1 MKAHLLT
8 WASKNGNILV
18 GSRRHSQVVRQS
30 SAKAL
35 FPGSNLGA
43 ASNFLHITEGGS
55 QFMAKAKRGKNIK
68 TLGWR
73 GTCPSC
79 QKTGVKLLWEKEKLH
94 VCKACGK

>member
-1 MKAHLLT
+1 M
-8 WASKNGNILV
+8 
-18 GSRRHSQVVRQS
+18 VRQS

-43 ASNFLHITEGGS
+43 ASIFMQIVEGGS

-79 QKTGVKLLWEKEKLH
+79 KKTGVKLLWEKDKVN

>member
-1 MKAHLLT
+1 MK
-8 WASKNGNILV
+8 
-18 GSRRHSQVVRQS
+18 
-30 SAKAL
+30 
-35 FPGSNLGA
+35 
-43 ASNFLHITEGGS
+43 ITEGGS

-79 QKTGVKLLWEKEKLH
+79 NKTGVKLLWEKDKLH

>member
-1 MKAHLLT
+1 MQ
-8 WASKNGNILV
+8 IV
-18 GSRRHSQVVRQS
+18 
-30 SAKAL
+30 
-35 FPGSNLGA
+35 
-43 ASNFLHITEGGS
+43 EGGS

-79 QKTGVKLLWEKEKLH
+79 KKTGVKLLWEKEKVN